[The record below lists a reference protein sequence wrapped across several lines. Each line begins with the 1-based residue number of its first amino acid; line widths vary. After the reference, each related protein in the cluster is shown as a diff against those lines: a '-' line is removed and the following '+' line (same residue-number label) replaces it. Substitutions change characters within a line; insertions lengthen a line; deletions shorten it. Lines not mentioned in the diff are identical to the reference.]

1 MKKIL
6 SIILLFTCVILT
18 ASAQVKS
25 GDIVTGQI
33 WDDLEPLPMANVIE
47 VDKSKRIVSHCVT
60 DYNGNFSLKITNPKN
75 IIRVSYIGCVTKDL
89 PITKRALGRI
99 VLASNTTLKE
109 VTVKAVRK
117 SQTSGLQIPVRE
129 ISGATQTIDM
139 KEFEGIGMTSVD
151 EALQGRISG
160 LDIVANSGNLGAGT
174 TMRLRGVSTING
186 NANPLIVVN
195 GNVFENDATKDFDY
209 TNANEERFAELLC
222 VNPEDIQE
230 ITVLKDAATT
240 AIWGSQGA
248 NGVIEIKTK
257 RGSRGQTKVTYSYRF
272 SGSWQ
277 PEGYKLLNGD
287 DYTMYL
293 KEAYFNPTQTDG
305 YGNPNSSLFVPE
317 IAYNKNFSEY
327 NMFNDNTDW
336 RKEIQQFG
344 QNHQHFVSL
353 EGGGDKATFRVSLG
367 YDMQTGTIIKQRLDR
382 ITNRVALDYFVSDR
396 IKVQT
401 NFDLS
406 YTRNKKNYRP
416 GGNDLL
422 AIALEKMPNVSVY
435 EEDEYG
441 NDTDHFYTMDKNI
454 TKEQGTFAAQGKLL
468 EDQYGLAN
476 PVAVAYLAK
485 NTESTVKLSPEFI
498 LSYEL
503 LGTADEPNKH
513 KLKYEGQI
521 VFDIFSKDEDTFLPG
536 TILTQNFTGD
546 DYNVAGR
553 NAYKSHSLSTRHTLT
568 FTPHFNNEDHSL
580 MFMSRYQYNYGT
592 SSSQNLEEKGLPTAE
607 GVTSPLAGGINKA
620 FGSGSG
626 EWKSQFFLFQAH
638 YAYKGKYIVDATLR
652 VDGSTKF
659 GPARRWGKF
668 PGLSFRWNIVDE
680 PWMERFKWLDM
691 LSIRPGWGRV
701 GNQPGQE
708 GLFYSK
714 YKSNGLYMGVNAVE
728 PSNIRLADLRWEEQD
743 TWNLGFDF
751 GFWEKISGDLSIYT
765 KTTRS
770 LLNHNSAIPSST
782 GFSSLSVKNTGSMR
796 NNGWEF
802 NINAY
807 KLVQIGSKFSM
818 DFNVTFAN
826 NRNEIL
832 DMEQSIL
839 ETMNGDGN
847 TPDNGKYLS
856 MVRLNNPLGAIYGYR
871 YKGVYR
877 YSDYYDAVDAIEAT
891 IEAEAKKQNLT
902 EDAKAAMLQQALSD
916 PSLAPVVRN
925 ANGDIVYDSKGAPK
939 YMVYDYENKDY
950 HFVGGDAMYEDINHD
965 GQINALDVVYLG
977 SSLPKMTG
985 GFGFKMNYG
994 PWSMNV
1000 QFNYRYGNKVINAA
1014 RMGLENMSNNS
1025 NQSQAINWRWHNEGD
1040 VALLPRA
1047 ASTSQVVTN
1056 NINSATTHNYLG
1068 SDRFVE
1074 DASFVRLNY
1083 VQIAYQFKP
1092 AFIKQMGLDRL
1103 RLSATLNNL
1112 FCITKYSGADPEVV
1126 QAGYTPATDN
1136 SRTPRARSF
1145 TLNALVAF

>member
-6 SIILLFTCVILT
+6 SIILLFTCVVFT
-18 ASAQVKS
+18 ASAQVKA

-33 WDDLEPLPMANVIE
+33 WDDLEPLPMANVLE
-47 VDKSKRIVSHCVT
+47 VDKSNRIVSHCVT
-60 DYNGNFSLKITNPKN
+60 DYNGNFSLKIVSPKN

-89 PITKRALGRI
+89 HINKRTMGRV

-186 NANPLIVVN
+186 NAEPLVVVN
-195 GNVFENDATKDFDY
+195 GNVFSNDATKDFDF

-230 ITVLKDAATT
+230 ITVLKDAAAT

-257 RGSRGQTKVTYSYRF
+257 RGARGKTKVTYSYRF
-272 SGSWQ
+272 TGNWQ

-305 YGNPNSSLFVPE
+305 YGDSNSSLYVPE
-317 IAYNKNFSEY
+317 IGYNKNFSEY

-336 RKEIQQFG
+336 RKAIQQFG
-344 QNHQHFVSL
+344 QYHQHYVSL
-353 EGGGDKATFRVSLG
+353 QGGGEKATFRVSFG
-367 YDMQTGTIIKQRLDR
+367 YDSQTGTVIKQKLDR

-396 IKVQT
+396 IKVQA
-401 NFDLS
+401 NFDLA

-416 GGNDLL
+416 NDAQNHPKDLL
-422 AIALEKMPNVSVY
+422 AIALEKMPNLSIY
-435 EEDEYG
+435 EEDANG
-441 NDTDHFYTMDKNI
+441 NDTGRFYTMNPNI
-454 TKEQGTFAAQGKLL
+454 TQEEGTYSAQGKIL
-468 EDQYGLAN
+468 EDQYNMAN

-503 LGTADEPNKH
+503 LGTSEEPTAH
-513 KLKYEGQI
+513 KLRYEGQI
-521 VFDIFSKDEDTFLPG
+521 VFDIFTKNEDSYIPGSILSSTFTSDEF
-536 TILTQNFTGD
+536 NKA
-546 DYNVAGR
+546 NM

-568 FTPHFNNEDHSL
+568 FTPHFNNEDHSVLL
-580 MFMSRYQYNYGT
+580 MARYQYNSGN
-592 SSSQNLEEKGLPTAE
+592 SSSQDLTEKWIPTSDDL
-607 GVTSPLAGGINKA
+607 TSPLAGGVNSG
-620 FGSGSG
+620 FGSSAGI
-626 EWKSQFFLFQAH
+626 WKSQFFLFQAH
-638 YAYKGKYIVDATLR
+638 YAFKGKYIFDATLR
-652 VDGSTKF
+652 ADGSTKF
-659 GPARRWGKF
+659 GPSRRWGLF
-668 PGLSFRWNIVDE
+668 PGVSARWNIIDE
-680 PWMERFKWLDM
+680 PWMERFKWIDM

-701 GNQPGQE
+701 GRQPNEE

-714 YKSNGLYMGVNAVE
+714 YASYGSYMDVSAVT

-751 GFWEKISGDLSIYT
+751 GFLGKITGDVSIYT
-765 KTTRS
+765 KTTRD
-770 LLNHNSAIPSST
+770 LLNKNSAIPSNS
-782 GFSSLSVKNTGSMR
+782 GYSALSYKNTGVMR

-802 NINAY
+802 NINTN
-807 KLVQIGSKFSM
+807 KLVKIGSKFTM

-826 NRNEIL
+826 NRNEIV
-832 DMEQSIL
+832 DMESTIL

-847 TPDNGKYLS
+847 TPDNGAYLS
-856 MVRLNNPLGAIYGYR
+856 MVRLHNPLGAIYGYR

-877 YSDYYDAVDAIEAT
+877 YSDYYDAQEAINGNKKLTDAE
-891 IEAEAKKQNLT
+891 
-902 EDAKAAMLQQALSD
+902 KAAQLNDVNA
-916 PSLAPVVRN
+916 APVVRN
-925 ANGDIVYDSKGAPK
+925 ADGEIVYDSKGAPK
-939 YMVYDYENKDY
+939 YMVYDYENINY
-950 HFVGGDAMYEDINHD
+950 HFVGGDAIYEDINHD
-965 GQINALDVVYLG
+965 GQINALDIVYLG

-985 GFGFKMNYG
+985 GFGVKINYG
-994 PWSMNV
+994 QWSMNA

-1047 ASTSQVVTN
+1047 ASTSNVITN
-1056 NINSATTHNYLG
+1056 NQTSATTHNYLG

-1074 DASFVRLNY
+1074 DASFLRLNY
-1083 VQIAYQFKP
+1083 LQFAYNFKP
-1092 AFIKQMGLDRL
+1092 ALVKQWGLDQL

-1112 FCITKYSGADPEVV
+1112 FCITKYSGADPEIV
-1126 QAGYTPATDN
+1126 QAGYSPATDN

-1145 TLNALVAF
+1145 TLNATIAF